1 MIVEMQTYLLRPK
14 TPKLAEQRFEQ
25 ALPARNQ
32 LSPLGAFWHTE
43 VGTLNQIILLWPYQ
57 SLAERERIQS
67 EAARL
72 KGWPPDIREYSVE
85 EESRIL
91 IPAPFSPPL
100 EARRL
105 GNIYEIRTYAF
116 RPGSIPTVIERWSKM
131 MDERVKLSPLAGCW
145 HTDVG
150 PLHRWVHIW
159 PYQDAAERQRIRAEA
174 VARRIWP
181 PDTREFMLRM
191 ESVLA
196 VPAPFSPLH

>member
-43 VGTLNQIILLWPYQ
+43 VGTLNQIILLWPYP
-57 SLAERERIQS
+57 SLAERERIHS

-72 KGWPPDIREYSVE
+72 KGWPPDIREYSVD
-85 EESRIL
+85 EESEIL

-150 PLHRWVHIW
+150 LLHRWVHIW

-181 PDTREFMLRM
+181 PDTSEFMLRM
-191 ESVLA
+191 ENVLA

>member
-25 ALPARNQ
+25 ALPERIQ

-43 VGTLNQIILLWPYQ
+43 VGTLNQIILLWPYE
-57 SLAERERIQS
+57 SLAERERIQA
-67 EAARL
+67 EAAGL
-72 KGWPPDIREYSVE
+72 KGWPPDIGEYSVE
-85 EESRIL
+85 ESSQIL
-91 IPAPFSPPL
+91 IPTPFSPPL
-100 EARRL
+100 VPRRL
-105 GNIYEIRTYAF
+105 GDIYEIRTYTF

-131 MDERVKLSPLAGCW
+131 MDERVKLSPLVGCW
-145 HTDVG
+145 HTELG

-181 PDTREFMLRM
+181 PDTSEFMLRM
-191 ESVLA
+191 ENVLA
-196 VPAPFSPLH
+196 VPAPFSPLR

>member
-1 MIVEMQTYLLRPK
+1 MIVEMQTYLLQPK
-14 TPKLAEQRFEQ
+14 TPKLAEKRFEQ

-32 LSPLGAFWHTE
+32 LSPLAAFWHTE

-57 SLAERERIQS
+57 SLAERERIQAES
-67 EAARL
+67 ARL
-72 KGWPPDIREYSVE
+72 KGWPPDLREYSIE
-85 EESRIL
+85 EQSTIL

-105 GNIYEIRTYAF
+105 GSIYEIRTYTF

-131 MDERVKLSPLAGCW
+131 MEERVKLSPLAGCW
-145 HTDVG
+145 HSDVG

-181 PDTREFMLRM
+181 PDTSEFMLRM

-196 VPAPFSPLH
+196 VPAPFSPLR

>member
-1 MIVEMQTYLLRPK
+1 MIVEMQTCLLRPK

-25 ALPARNQ
+25 ALPERSR

-57 SLAERERIQS
+57 SLAERERVHS
-67 EAARL
+67 ESARL
-72 KGWPPDIREYSVE
+72 KTWPPDIREYSVE
-85 EESRIL
+85 EESWIL
-91 IPAPFSPPL
+91 VPAPFSPPL
-100 EARRL
+100 EPRRL
-105 GNIYEIRTYAF
+105 GSIYEIRTYTF

-145 HTDVG
+145 HTEAG

-174 VARRIWP
+174 VARGVWP
-181 PDTREFMLRM
+181 PDTSEFLLKM
-191 ESVLA
+191 ENVLA
-196 VPAPFSPLH
+196 VPAPFSPLR